1 MGTGC
6 QLAVVACACILL
18 AILEHV
24 YEQKGTLVDKTGVMC
39 GTMGFIG
46 AFFFVHK
53 IYRQDELSSRIEYV
67 VAIYI
72 QLVSVLAHAY
82 CLR

>member
-1 MGTGC
+1 M
-6 QLAVVACACILL
+6 VACACILL

-24 YEQKGTLVDKTGVMC
+24 YEQRGTLVDKTGVMTVFYFTYMALFSLSLGVRC

-53 IYRQDELSSRIEYV
+53 IYRNIKID
-67 VAIYI
+67 
-72 QLVSVLAHAY
+72 
-82 CLR
+82 